1 MSLTWGCL
9 PFCVFPLYFWFIFSP
24 YLLREILFSYVE
36 GVFETSLSPKWVL
49 TRSSSSKMSSE
60 LKMCEILALDFFFS
74 EISASSELSSEL
86 IFELMRRDRPAGRSA
101 SGLGQKVDLFW
112 TPSILCVRQLFRSS
126 FGTSVSP
133 VRWEHEYP
141 VRGCHR
147 SILFQWMTY

>member
-1 MSLTWGCL
+1 MRVPTFLRLPSLFLIHLFAVPSSGNSFFLCWGRIRDEFV
-9 PFCVFPLYFWFIFSP
+9 P
-24 YLLREILFSYVE
+24 
-36 GVFETSLSPKWVL
+36 
-49 TRSSSSKMSSE
+49 KMSTYKE
-60 LKMCEILALDFFFS
+60 FILKNEFGIENVWNISFGFFFS
-74 EISASSELSSEL
+74 EMSASSELSSEL